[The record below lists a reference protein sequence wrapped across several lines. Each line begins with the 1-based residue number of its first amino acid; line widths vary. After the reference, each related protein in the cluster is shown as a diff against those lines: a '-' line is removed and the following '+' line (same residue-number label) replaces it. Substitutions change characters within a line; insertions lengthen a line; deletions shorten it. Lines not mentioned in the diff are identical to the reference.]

1 MFVIVSIGNGCS
13 IRFCRCDHISI
24 TVITVSNRC
33 SVISSCT
40 GQLILLIISIRGC
53 LSILSCLRCY
63 IAKCIISVSFCSG
76 CCRFGSKLIFC
87 IISLFTGCSI
97 RIFNGC
103 CAVLIII
110 MINGLISFVIRCCSR
125 TLSVLE
131 SCRSFFCISLLYNSS
146 FFIVSILYNRIAIL
160 IFPACHTA
168 VIIIFV
174 LFCCSIRI
182 CYRYQISLLIIFV
195 RNFSTIWKR
204 QFLDMPEFI
213 LFYPECFSGWCGN
226 LAQIII
232 IVIIQ
237 YCLKSIH
244 IRYIT

>member
-33 SVISSCT
+33 SVISGYA
-40 GQLILLIISIRGC
+40 GQLILVVICVGCC

-76 CCRFGSKLIFC
+76 CCRFGSKLILC

-125 TLSVLE
+125 ILSVLK
-131 SCRSFFCISLLYNSS
+131 SCCSFFCIGLLYDSSIERQYNGCGGTAAVRLEFDSAPVWRKWTKLGAYQPAPARVNSDQAAEFELAWS
-146 FFIVSILYNRIAIL
+146 AATGKLTVKADGKCLAEY
-160 IFPACHTA
+160 PA
-168 VIIIFV
+168 
-174 LFCCSIRI
+174 
-182 CYRYQISLLIIFV
+182 
-195 RNFSTIWKR
+195 
-204 QFLDMPEFI
+204 PEFSRFGKVLI
-213 LFYPECFSGWCGN
+213 HGQSGAQ
-226 LAQIII
+226 LADL
-232 IVIIQ
+232 VI
-237 YCLKSIH
+237 SGE
-244 IRYIT
+244 

>member
-33 SVISSCT
+33 SVISGYA
-40 GQLILLIISIRGC
+40 GQLILVVICVGCC

-76 CCRFGSKLIFC
+76 CCRFGSKLILC

-213 LFYPECFSGWCGN
+213 LFYPECFSGWCCN
-226 LAQIII
+226 LTQIII
-232 IVIIQ
+232 IVII
-237 YCLKSIH
+237 
-244 IRYIT
+244 

>member
-40 GQLILLIISIRGC
+40 GQLILLIISIGGC

-63 IAKCIISVSFCSG
+63 ITKCIISVSFCSG

-97 RIFNGC
+97 RIFNGGR
-103 CAVLIII
+103 AVLIII

-125 TLSVLE
+125 ILSVLE
-131 SCRSFFCISLLYNSS
+131 SCRSFFCIGLLYDSS

-195 RNFSTIWKR
+195 RNFSTVWKG
-204 QFLDMPEFI
+204 QFLNMTEFI
-213 LFYPECFSGWCGN
+213 LFYPKRLAGWCGN

-232 IVIIQ
+232 IVII
-237 YCLKSIH
+237 
-244 IRYIT
+244 

>member
-24 TVITVSNRC
+24 TIITISNGC
-33 SVISSCT
+33 PVISGYT
-40 GQLILLIISIRGC
+40 GQLILVVICVGCC
-53 LSILSCLRCY
+53 LSILSCLHCY
-63 IAKCIISVSFCSG
+63 IAKYIISVSFCSG

-125 TLSVLE
+125 ILSVLE
-131 SCRSFFCISLLYNSS
+131 SRCPFFCISLLYDSS
-146 FFIVSILYNRIAIL
+146 FFIVSILYNRITIL

-168 VIIIFV
+168 VIIILIF
-174 LFCCSIRI
+174 FCCSIRF
-182 CYRYQISLLIIFV
+182 CYRY
-195 RNFSTIWKR
+195 
-204 QFLDMPEFI
+204 
-213 LFYPECFSGWCGN
+213 
-226 LAQIII
+226 
-232 IVIIQ
+232 
-237 YCLKSIH
+237 
-244 IRYIT
+244 

>member
-33 SVISSCT
+33 SVISGYA
-40 GQLILLIISIRGC
+40 GQLILVVICVGCC

-63 IAKCIISVSFCSG
+63 IAKCIIRIRFCS
-76 CCRFGSKLIFC
+76 CCCGFGSKLIFC

-103 CAVLIII
+103 CTVLIII

-125 TLSVLE
+125 ILSVLK
-131 SCRSFFCISLLYNSS
+131 SCCSFFCIGLLYDSS

-168 VIIIFV
+168 VIIILV
-174 LFCCSIRI
+174 LFCCSVRV

-195 RNFSTIWKR
+195 SNFSTIWKR
-204 QFLDMPEFI
+204 QFFDMPEFI
-213 LFYPECFSGWCGN
+213 LLYPECFSGWCGN

-232 IVIIQ
+232 IVII
-237 YCLKSIH
+237 
-244 IRYIT
+244 